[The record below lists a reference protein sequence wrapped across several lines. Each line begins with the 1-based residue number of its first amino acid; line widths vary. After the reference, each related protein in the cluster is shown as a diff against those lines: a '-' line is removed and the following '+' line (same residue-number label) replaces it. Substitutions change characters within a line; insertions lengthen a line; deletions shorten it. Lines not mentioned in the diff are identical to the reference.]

1 MVASRTQVQSQS
13 GVVQMSKLKAFDIVV
28 AEEGYY
34 EGIVKYRRAVYDKS
48 EADKVIE
55 EKRR

>member
-1 MVASRTQVQSQS
+1 
-13 GVVQMSKLKAFDIVV
+13 MSKLKAFDIVV